1 MVEVVQV
8 QYICQIFFVGCHKG
22 RFEDDRL
29 RKSVA
34 MSALR
39 ETVSSSTCG

>member
-8 QYICQIFFVGCHKG
+8 QSICRIFVGCHKG